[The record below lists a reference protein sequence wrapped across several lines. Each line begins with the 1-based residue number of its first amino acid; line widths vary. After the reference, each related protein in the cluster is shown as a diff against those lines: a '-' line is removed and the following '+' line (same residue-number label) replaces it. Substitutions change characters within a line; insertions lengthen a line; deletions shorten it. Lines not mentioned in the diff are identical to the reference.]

1 MSTVGRT
8 VRMFL
13 VDGTPSGIVT
23 AEIMNWTGHAL
34 LAPRSE
40 IGRIRKRPE
49 SQKTGIYFLLGEV
62 ATSSEKRSVYIGE
75 SDDVGRRIE
84 QHASSKE
91 EDFFERFC
99 IFTSKDANLTKAHAR
114 YLENRLNSI
123 SGDSGRATLLN
134 SNTPPAGN
142 LPESDIA
149 DMEFFISQ
157 IEIVLPVLGYD
168 FLKGRPSTIKA
179 KPSVEGFFV
188 DSPETNSNGDNTA
201 SDVTQ
206 LRLVDPKTGVDAT
219 AVLSGG
225 EYLVF
230 RDSSARAKVVDSLA
244 KHLSGYNALRNSLI
258 DDGSLIP
265 HPTRS
270 DILIFSRDVAF
281 RSPSAASAV
290 ILGRSDNGRYSWKV
304 VGTGENL
311 AQYQSR
317 KIAEAAQ

>member
-1 MSTVGRT
+1 
-8 VRMFL
+8 MFL
-13 VDGTPSGIVT
+13 VDGSPSGIVT

-84 QHASSKE
+84 QHAASKE

-114 YLENRLNSI
+114 YLENRLSSI
-123 SGDSGRATLLN
+123 SGESGRSILLN
-134 SNTPPAGN
+134 SNTPPSGS

-157 IEIVLPVLGYD
+157 IELVLPVLGYD
-168 FLKGRPSTIKA
+168 FLKGRPSAIVA
-179 KPSVEGFFV
+179 KPTLEDFLV
-188 DSPETNSNGDNTA
+188 DNSGIKNSGANTA
-201 SDVTQ
+201 NDITQ

-219 AVLSGG
+219 ALMSGG
-225 EYLVF
+225 EYLVL
-230 RDSSARAKVVDSLA
+230 RDSYARANAMDSLA
-244 KHLSGYNALRNSLI
+244 RHLSGYNALRNSLI
-258 DDGSLIP
+258 GDGSLVP
-265 HPTRS
+265 HPSRR
-270 DILIFSRDVAF
+270 DILIFTRDVAF
-281 RSPSAASAV
+281 RSPSAASAI
-290 ILGRSDNGRYSWKV
+290 ILGRSDNGRFSWKI
-304 VGTGENL
+304 GDTGETL

-317 KIAEAAQ
+317 KIAEAAE

>member
-13 VDGTPSGIVT
+13 VDGSPSGIVT

-62 ATSSEKRSVYIGE
+62 ATSSEKRPVYIGE
-75 SDDVGRRIE
+75 SDDVGKRIE

-114 YLENRLNSI
+114 YLENRLSSI
-123 SGDSGRATLLN
+123 SAHSGRATLLN
-134 SNTPPAGN
+134 NNTPPPGN

-157 IEIVLPVLGYD
+157 IELVLPVLGYD
-168 FLKGRPSTIKA
+168 FLKGRPSKIALKL
-179 KPSVEGFFV
+179 SVEDFII
-188 DSPETNSNGDNTA
+188 DSSGINDRDRETNE
-201 SDVTQ
+201 VTQ

-219 AVLSGG
+219 ALMSGG
-225 EYLVF
+225 EYLVL
-230 RDSSARAKVVDSLA
+230 RDSSARAKAMDSLA
-244 KHLSGYNALRNSLI
+244 KHLSGYSALRNLLI
-258 DDGSLIP
+258 GDGSLVP

-270 DILIFSRDVAF
+270 DILTFSRDVAF
-281 RSPSAASAV
+281 RSPSAASAI
-290 ILGRSDNGRYSWKV
+290 ILGRSDNGRSSWKI
-304 VGTGENL
+304 GDTGETL
-311 AQYQSR
+311 AQFQSR
-317 KIAEAAQ
+317 KIAEAAE

>member
-13 VDGTPSGIVT
+13 VDGSPSGIVT

-49 SQKTGIYFLLGEV
+49 SQKTGIYFLLGDV
-62 ATSSEKRSVYIGE
+62 ATSSEKRAVYIGE

-84 QHASSKE
+84 QHASAKE

-114 YLENRLNSI
+114 YLESRLSSI
-123 SGDSGRATLLN
+123 SRESGRAFLLN
-134 SNTPPAGN
+134 GNAPPSGN

-157 IEIVLPVLGYD
+157 IELVLPVLGYD
-168 FLKGRPSTIKA
+168 FLKGRPSHVSA
-179 KPSVEGFFV
+179 KSIVEDFSADGSGV
-188 DSPETNSNGDNTA
+188 KVSGDDTSNE
-201 SDVTQ
+201 VTR

-219 AVLSGG
+219 AFLSGG
-225 EYLVF
+225 EYLVL
-230 RDSSARAKVVDSLA
+230 RDSSARAKAVDSLA
-244 KHLSGYNALRNSLI
+244 KHLIGYNALRNSLI
-258 DDGSLIP
+258 GDGSLVP
-265 HPTRS
+265 HPNRS
-270 DILIFSRDVAF
+270 DILVFSRDVAF

-304 VGTGENL
+304 GNTGETL

-317 KIAEAAQ
+317 KIAEAAE